1 MREVPGNSSPRTEV
15 GTLSN
20 LFRFRRI
27 QAKAE
32 HPMTNSADAG
42 LRVTSCSRKA
52 RNGTVLRPACAG
64 RPASTLCLLVGLCLL
79 PGIPGHS
86 QQAPAKPQTESAQAP
101 AAPPVGTEPE
111 QPLPGDWAPELLYGI
126 LSSPNEEAQQAL
138 LRATFAAGPAL
149 IPQLAEAL
157 KDDRTAEYAAQSL
170 AFIGGEQA
178 LGILWKLL
186 TDPRDLNLRRFTY
199 GMLAEYESP
208 QATDV
213 LFDVIKK
220 SDDEPDRTVTETAV
234 IALTVHTDPK
244 LLPRLR
250 EAESKLQDVVIR
262 DDLDNARAVIEARAK
277 YLASPEGKKAG
288 GSVESAVRTYFSPAL
303 AMPSPPPAAPVSP
316 ERKAAGKGVTPPAR
330 TPSKPPVSVEI
341 RSITLSPD
349 RNRALTR
356 VVFEDPTATA
366 YYDIVLQKRYGDWT
380 IASVWLGPE
389 VEKPQPV
396 TAPPAQPAPE

>member
-1 MREVPGNSSPRTEV
+1 M
-15 GTLSN
+15 
-20 LFRFRRI
+20 
-27 QAKAE
+27 
-32 HPMTNSADAG
+32 
-42 LRVTSCSRKA
+42 
-52 RNGTVLRPACAG
+52 
-64 RPASTLCLLVGLCLL
+64 
-79 PGIPGHS
+79 
-86 QQAPAKPQTESAQAP
+86 
-101 AAPPVGTEPE
+101 
-111 QPLPGDWAPELLYGI
+111 
-126 LSSPNEEAQQAL
+126 
-138 LRATFAAGPAL
+138 
-149 IPQLAEAL
+149 
-157 KDDRTAEYAAQSL
+157 
-170 AFIGGEQA
+170 
-178 LGILWKLL
+178 
-186 TDPRDLNLRRFTY
+186 
-199 GMLAEYESP
+199 
-208 QATDV
+208 
-213 LFDVIKK
+213 
-220 SDDEPDRTVTETAV
+220 TETAV

-316 ERKAAGKGVTPPAR
+316 ARKAAGKGVTPPAR

-349 RNRALTR
+349 KNRALTR

-389 VEKPQPV
+389 IEKPQPV